1 MALWSNLNHQY
12 NMKTFTIGCTI
23 LLCTQLAFAQGV
35 KIPAP
40 SPGQT
45 IKQDFALSSV
55 EVNYSRPAVKGRNIM
70 GDLVPYDKVWRTG
83 ANGATT
89 ITFGEDVSFGG
100 TAVKAG
106 KYGLLSIPGANEWTI
121 ILTKSLDVTNPA
133 AYKPENDI
141 ARVKAEAQTLPFS
154 IENFMVG
161 FDNITS
167 TSMQMELIWD
177 KTAVAVTIT
186 ANIDAK
192 IVADINEAMKG
203 EKKPYMQAASYYL
216 DTNRDLKQ
224 ALSWIDAGIK
234 ENPTA
239 YYMVYLKARIQAKAG
254 DKKAAKATAEEGITL
269 AKTAKNED
277 YVALNQKLIAT
288 L

>member
-1 MALWSNLNHQY
+1 
-12 NMKTFTIGCTI
+12 MKNFTIGCTI

-35 KIPAP
+35 KVPSP

-45 IKQDFALSSV
+45 IKQDFALSSI
-55 EVNYSRPAVKGRNIM
+55 EVNYSRPAVKGRKIM

-106 KYGLLSIPGANEWTI
+106 KYGLLSIPGENEWTI

-141 ARVKAEAQTLPFS
+141 ARVKVKPQELPFT
-154 IENFMVG
+154 IESFMVV
-161 FDNITS
+161 FDNITANS
-167 TSMQMELIWD
+167 ILLELLWD
-177 KTAVAVTIT
+177 KTAVAVPIT
-186 ANIDAK
+186 ANVDAK
-192 IVADINEAMKG
+192 VVADIDAAMKG
-203 EKKPYMQAASYYL
+203 EKKPYFQAAGYYL

-224 ALSWIDAGIK
+224 ALSWIDAAIK

-254 DKKAAKATAEEGITL
+254 DKKGAKATAEDGITL
-269 AKTAKNED
+269 AKTAKNDD